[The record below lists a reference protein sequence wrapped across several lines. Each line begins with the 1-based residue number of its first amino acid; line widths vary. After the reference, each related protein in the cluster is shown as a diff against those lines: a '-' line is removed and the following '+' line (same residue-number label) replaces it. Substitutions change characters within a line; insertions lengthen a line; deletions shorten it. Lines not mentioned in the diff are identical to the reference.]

1 MQKRTFF
8 SNTSQHPTP
17 TSSQLIISTIN
28 YAAYSRDKKP
38 VNYTPQH
45 VVVVTETKSK
55 ETERVYQ
62 RHARSAEPVYMMM
75 KQSALISPLHTRMH
89 ERDSSSLSLPQSPRG
104 ALVCISTLSHP
115 RDSLSLPPR
124 FLIQTIDCIDRRDAS
139 ERIGRRRVRDLG

>member
-28 YAAYSRDKKP
+28 YAAYPRDKKP

-62 RHARSAEPVYMMM
+62 RHARSTEPVYMMM

-89 ERDSSSLSLPQSPRG
+89 ERDSSSLSLSLNHRAAPLCVYPRLVILATLYLSPR
-104 ALVCISTLSHP
+104 
-115 RDSLSLPPR
+115 D
-124 FLIQTIDCIDRRDAS
+124 F
-139 ERIGRRRVRDLG
+139 